1 MDNIY
6 VDGVEEVAVLA
17 VMVVEA
23 EVEADLVVM
32 EVLAKLLLAGVMCM
46 MIEMEN
52 GEITIMEIDVV
63 EVEEDMAVMEEILIH
78 LVMILVL
85 VAEVDME
92 ETEVQ
97 IVVEVVDMGN
107 LQLEEIYMVEVV
119 DILVEAVIILAEV
132 VVMVMVEIGKKMG
145 V

>member
-52 GEITIMEIDVV
+52 GVITIMEIDVV
-63 EVEEDMAVMEEILIH
+63 EVEEDMV
-78 LVMILVL
+78 V
-85 VAEVDME
+85 
-92 ETEVQ
+92 TEDQ
-97 IVVEVVDMGN
+97 Y
-107 LQLEEIYMVEVV
+107 LR
-119 DILVEAVIILAEV
+119 
-132 VVMVMVEIGKKMG
+132 
-145 V
+145 